1 MAVYTT
7 PDERALLPEVARADI
22 REQEREAAVERVSIV
37 VPAYNEEERI
47 DGSLSDLVDWIGP
60 GRDVEVIVVDD
71 GSTDATVPI
80 ARERLSRLPSATVV
94 EEPHRGKGAA
104 VRRGVAAASRD
115 NVLFM
120 DADLATELDAIPVA
134 VDLLEDHHV
143 VVGSRRLQPEWV
155 QGMTVPRR
163 FMNVAFHSL
172 VRSVT
177 GVAVTDSQCGFKAFR
192 TDVARY
198 LFPQVQTDGFAFDVE
213 VLALASDL
221 GYAISEQPVHWSA
234 KTGGTVRPVRDAV
247 TMTADLLRIGRRLR
261 RRRARRALEM
271 DP

>member
-7 PDERALLPEVARADI
+7 PGVRAPSRVGTQGE
-22 REQEREAAVERVSIV
+22 ERESAVERVSIV
-37 VPAYNEEERI
+37 VPAYNEQERI
-47 DGSLSDLVDWIGP
+47 QGSLTDLVDWIGP

-71 GSTDATVPI
+71 GSTDATAPI
-80 ARERLSRLPSATVV
+80 ARERLATLPSATVV

-134 VDLLEDHHV
+134 VDLLEHHHV

-163 FMNVAFHSL
+163 FMNAAFHSM

-198 LFPQVQTDGFAFDVE
+198 LFPQVETDGFAFDVE

-221 GYAISEQPVHWSA
+221 GYAIGEQPVRWSA
-234 KTGGTVRPVRDAV
+234 KTGGTVRPVRDAI

-261 RRRARRALEM
+261 ERRARRGLEM